1 MSFPSK
7 ILWAFSSLEH
17 VHWRGFRWTARQEE
31 IALCIIFLATGH
43 ENWHLQLCGEVRRN
57 SCHLLQSLV
66 QGRSK
71 SELDL
76 ASCFCVERRRVRPV
90 AVPQPEKQV
99 VVCAGRS
106 HTCLMVQEGS
116 TGCKVQPGCRTAS
129 AVWFWCQESER
140 PSLKTEILTTGR
152 DFDFLWISCFFFS
165 FSSFAVSHF
174 QCMIIFTLAVP
185 PLCLQEVNCQHFC
198 LEIPIY
204 RAHNM
209 IVHSPH
215 LYFALRSPP
224 EHELIL
230 QNLMVAKLDPMEVK
244 HDSGTAR
251 KTETLPAACNSSAA
265 TATGTLQSLPDFLG
279 SSSLQHSQ
287 LNETRQLG
295 AWRRSP
301 ETRCVVGTGRWGK

>member
-1 MSFPSK
+1 MSFYIFKKKSHTTDSERLQSSDSSPIISFCHEWIINRSWAAKRNQKWVSFRVASLVNYGSWTMSFPSK

-31 IALCIIFLATGH
+31 IALCIILLATGH

-90 AVPQPEKQV
+90 AVRQPEKQV

-129 AVWFWCQESER
+129 AVWFWCQQSER

-185 PLCLQEVNCQHFC
+185 PLCL
-198 LEIPIY
+198 
-204 RAHNM
+204 
-209 IVHSPH
+209 
-215 LYFALRSPP
+215 
-224 EHELIL
+224 
-230 QNLMVAKLDPMEVK
+230 
-244 HDSGTAR
+244 
-251 KTETLPAACNSSAA
+251 
-265 TATGTLQSLPDFLG
+265 
-279 SSSLQHSQ
+279 
-287 LNETRQLG
+287 
-295 AWRRSP
+295 
-301 ETRCVVGTGRWGK
+301 